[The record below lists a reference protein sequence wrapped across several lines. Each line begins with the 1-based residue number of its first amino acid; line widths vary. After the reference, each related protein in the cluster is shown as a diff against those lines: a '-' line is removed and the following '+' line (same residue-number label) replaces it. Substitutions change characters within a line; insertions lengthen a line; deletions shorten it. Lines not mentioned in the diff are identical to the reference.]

1 MKFSNRCLDKK
12 STAIIQSWIDEL
24 DVTVEIK
31 KPRSSKLGD
40 FKVKEDRFFVSIN
53 NNLNRYSFLIT
64 LTHELAHAFVYKK
77 HKNNVAPHGIEWRLT
92 FKSML
97 LNFMSPDYFPQ
108 DILQVLSLYIKKPKA
123 STLTDIDLSRVL
135 KTYNKEQSLCVLDI
149 KEGNKFRINTGRI
162 FIKGKKLRKRFKC
175 IEDQTNKIYLF
186 HPLTEISFVQ

>member
-1 MKFSNRCLDKK
+1 MKFSNICPDKK

-40 FKVKEDRFFVSIN
+40 FKVKENRFFVSIN
-53 NNLNRYSFLIT
+53 NNLNPYSFLIT
-64 LTHELAHAFVYKK
+64 LTHELAHAFVYKRYQNK
-77 HKNNVAPHGIEWRLT
+77 VAPHGREWQLI

-123 STLTDIDLSRVL
+123 STLTDVDLSRVL
-135 KTYNKEQSLCVLDI
+135 KTYNKEKSLCVLEI
-149 KEGNKFRINTGRI
+149 KEGNKFRINSGRI
-162 FIKGKKLRKRFKC
+162 FIKGPKLRKRFKC
-175 IEDQTNKIYLF
+175 IEEQTNKIYLF